1 MVWIKKVFDILTKAK
16 SDLQNS
22 ETVIIA
28 VKLCSLAK
36 CSVYPKVCET
46 CEHVGKNTI
55 CTEDTAV

>member
-1 MVWIKKVFDILTKAK
+1 MFDILTKAK